1 MSIRVASNI
10 WVDETEF
17 DADLEIRYGQGRWPG
32 MKAERL
38 TWDTLVPVCSPALIT
53 GERPLQRP
61 QDLAMHPLLH
71 VLGYEEGWGYWLKKN
86 NAERVDSSQG
96 MQFDTLISA
105 LTIAE
110 LGQGV
115 ALARSSLVKHL
126 LDEGRLVAPLGCH
139 VPTKEAF
146 YLVYSAHSMVNP
158 DAAAFAQWLCEEA
171 HSFKVDSNAEEDEHP

>member
-1 MSIRVASNI
+1 MLRQPCTKNGPLPANPEV
-10 WVDETEF
+10 
-17 DADLEIRYGQGRWPG
+17 GR
-32 MKAERL
+32 
-38 TWDTLVPVCSPALIT
+38 D
-53 GERPLQRP
+53 
-61 QDLAMHPLLH
+61 PLLH

-86 NAERVDSSQG
+86 NAESIDSSQG

-171 HSFKVDSNAEEDEHP
+171 QSFKVGSAPEGSEHP